1 MSGGAEELPP
11 ERDAAEAAGLGRRF
25 LRGVLRFAATGA
37 VAAVLAWVVMAYLV
51 QTFRIVGGSMEPA
64 LRAGER
70 VLVLKVGRP
79 AERGEVVV
87 FRDPLRGRNR
97 LVKRVVGVPGDRVRS
112 RDGAVLEMAAEMDGV
127 FGGGRFRAEGTA
139 AAAERPSAATGPPAA
154 SPDSVGSTPTELAR
168 SEVIEEAHYF
178 VLGDNRSRSR
188 DSRHWGPL
196 SADAVVGRALLRV
209 WPPDRFGRI
218 AGFRAEGE

>member
-1 MSGGAEELPP
+1 MTGGEAELPP
-11 ERDAAEAAGLGRRF
+11 ERDGAAGLGRRF
-25 LRGVLRFAATGA
+25 VRAALRFAATGA
-37 VAAVLAWVVMAYLV
+37 AAAVLAWVVMAYLV

-79 AERGEVVV
+79 AARGEVVV

-112 RDGAVLEMAAEMDGV
+112 RDGEVLRMAFVDGASRGGP
-127 FGGGRFRAEGTA
+127 FGAEGTA
-139 AAAERPSAATGPPAA
+139 AAAERPSAAAA
-154 SPDSVGSTPTELAR
+154 SPDPAGLTPAELAR
-168 SEVIEEAHYF
+168 SEVISDAHYF
-178 VLGDNRSRSR
+178 VLGDNRARSR

-196 SADAVVGRALLRV
+196 PVESVVGRAVLRV

-218 AGFRAEGE
+218 AGFGPEDE

>member
-1 MSGGAEELPP
+1 MSGGAGEPP
-11 ERDAAEAAGLGRRF
+11 AEREASGAAGLGRR
-25 LRGVLRFAATGA
+25 LVRAVARFAATGA

-70 VLVLKVGRP
+70 VLVLKVGRS

-97 LVKRVVGVPGDRVRS
+97 LVKRVVGVAGDRVRS
-112 RDGAVLEMAAEMDGV
+112 RDGEVLRMAAGPDDGL
-127 FGGGRFRAEGTA
+127 GGGPFGAEGIA
-139 AAAERPSAATGPPAA
+139 AAAERPSPAA
-154 SPDSVGSTPTELAR
+154 GTPAGTPVDLAD
-168 SEVIEEAHYF
+168 SEVIAAAHYF
-178 VLGDNRSRSR
+178 VLGDNRARSR

-196 SADAVVGRALLRV
+196 PAEDIVGRAVLRV

-218 AGFRAEGE
+218 AGFRVEGE

>member
-1 MSGGAEELPP
+1 MTGGAGEPP
-11 ERDAAEAAGLGRRF
+11 AERRASGPVGLGRRF
-25 LRGVLRFAATGA
+25 VRAAVRFAATGA
-37 VAAVLAWVVMAYLV
+37 AAAVLAWVVMAYLV

-97 LVKRVVGVPGDRVRS
+97 LVKRVVGVAGDRVR
-112 RDGAVLEMAAEMDGV
+112 RRDGEVLRIAAGLDGAVGGEG
-127 FGGGRFRAEGTA
+127 FGAEGTA
-139 AAAERPSAATGPPAA
+139 AAAERPSPSAGAPAA
-154 SPDSVGSTPTELAR
+154 SPGSTELTSVDR
-168 SEVIEEAHYF
+168 DGSEVIAESHYF
-178 VLGDNRSRSR
+178 VLGDNRAKSR

-196 SADAVVGRALLRV
+196 PAEDLVGRAVLRV
-209 WPPDRFGRI
+209 WPLARFGPI
-218 AGFRAEGE
+218 AGFGAEGE

>member
-1 MSGGAEELPP
+1 MTRGGAELPP
-11 ERDAAEAAGLGRRF
+11 ERDAAVAAGLGRR
-25 LRGVLRFAATGA
+25 LVRGVLRFAATGA

-112 RDGAVLEMAAEMDGV
+112 RDGAVLEMAAEVDSV
-127 FGGGRFRAEGTA
+127 FGSGRFGAEGTA

-168 SEVIEEAHYF
+168 SEVIEDAHYF

-196 SADAVVGRALLRV
+196 SADAVVGRAVLRV

>member
-1 MSGGAEELPP
+1 MTGGEAELPT
-11 ERDAAEAAGLGRRF
+11 ERDGATGLGRRF
-25 LRGVLRFAATGA
+25 VRAALRFAVTGA
-37 VAAVLAWVVMAYLV
+37 AAAVLAWVVMAYLV

-97 LVKRVVGVPGDRVRS
+97 LVKRVVGVTGDRVRS
-112 RDGAVLEMAAEMDGV
+112 RDGEVLRMVVVDGV
-127 FGGGRFRAEGTA
+127 SGGGPFGAEGTA
-139 AAAERPSAATGPPAA
+139 AAAEQVSEAAGAPNAAGLTPA
-154 SPDSVGSTPTELAR
+154 ELAR
-168 SEVIEEAHYF
+168 TEVIADAHYF
-178 VLGDNRSRSR
+178 VLGDNRARSR

-196 SADAVVGRALLRV
+196 PAESVVGRAVLRV

-218 AGFRAEGE
+218 AGFGLRGE

>member
-1 MSGGAEELPP
+1 MTGGEAELPK
-11 ERDAAEAAGLGRRF
+11 ERDGAAGLGRRF
-25 LRGVLRFAATGA
+25 VRAALRFALTGA

-97 LVKRVVGVPGDRVRS
+97 LVKRVVGVTGDRVRS
-112 RDGAVLEMAAEMDGV
+112 RDGEVLRMAVVDGV
-127 FGGGRFRAEGTA
+127 SGGGPFGAEGTA
-139 AAAERPSAATGPPAA
+139 AAAERPSEAA
-154 SPDSVGSTPTELAR
+154 SPDPAGLTPAELAR
-168 SEVIEEAHYF
+168 SEVIADAHYF
-178 VLGDNRSRSR
+178 VLGDNRARSR

-196 SADAVVGRALLRV
+196 PAESVVGRAVLRV

-218 AGFRAEGE
+218 AGFGPEGQ

>member
-1 MSGGAEELPP
+1 MTGGEAELPK
-11 ERDAAEAAGLGRRF
+11 ERDGAAGLGRRF
-25 LRGVLRFAATGA
+25 VRAALRFAVTGA

-97 LVKRVVGVPGDRVRS
+97 LVKRVVGVSGDRVRS
-112 RDGAVLEMAAEMDGV
+112 RDGEVLRMAVVDGV
-127 FGGGRFRAEGTA
+127 SGGGPFGAEGTA
-139 AAAERPSAATGPPAA
+139 AAAERPSAVAA
-154 SPDSVGSTPTELAR
+154 SPDPAGLTPAELAR
-168 SEVIEEAHYF
+168 SEVIADAHYF
-178 VLGDNRSRSR
+178 VLGDNRARSR

-196 SADAVVGRALLRV
+196 PAESVVGRAVLRV

-218 AGFRAEGE
+218 AGFGPEGQ

>member
-1 MSGGAEELPP
+1 MTGGEAELPT
-11 ERDAAEAAGLGRRF
+11 ERDGATGLARRF
-25 LRGVLRFAATGA
+25 VRAALRFAATGA
-37 VAAVLAWVVMAYLV
+37 AAAVLAWVVMAYLV

-97 LVKRVVGVPGDRVRS
+97 LVKRVVGVTGDRVRS
-112 RDGAVLEMAAEMDGV
+112 RDGEVLRMAVVDGV
-127 FGGGRFRAEGTA
+127 SGGGPFGAEGMA
-139 AAAERPSAATGPPAA
+139 AAAERPSEAA
-154 SPDSVGSTPTELAR
+154 SPDPAGLTPAELAR
-168 SEVIEEAHYF
+168 SEVIADAHYF
-178 VLGDNRSRSR
+178 VLGDNRARSR

-196 SADAVVGRALLRV
+196 PAESVVGRAVLRV

-218 AGFRAEGE
+218 AGFGPEGQ

>member
-1 MSGGAEELPP
+1 MSGGEAELPT
-11 ERDAAEAAGLGRRF
+11 ERDGATGLGRRF
-25 LRGVLRFAATGA
+25 VRAALRFAVTGA
-37 VAAVLAWVVMAYLV
+37 AAAVLAWAVMAYLV

-97 LVKRVVGVPGDRVRS
+97 LVKRVVGVTGDRVRS
-112 RDGAVLEMAAEMDGV
+112 RDGEVLRMAVVDGV
-127 FGGGRFRAEGTA
+127 PGGVPFGTEGTA
-139 AAAERPSAATGPPAA
+139 AAAERVSEAAGAPDPA
-154 SPDSVGSTPTELAR
+154 GLTPAELAR
-168 SEVIEEAHYF
+168 SEVIADAHYF
-178 VLGDNRSRSR
+178 VLGDNRARSR

-196 SADAVVGRALLRV
+196 PAESVVGRAVLRV

-218 AGFRAEGE
+218 AGFGPEDK

>member
-1 MSGGAEELPP
+1 MTGSEAELPP
-11 ERDAAEAAGLGRRF
+11 ERDGATGLGRRF
-25 LRGVLRFAATGA
+25 VRAALRFAVTGA

-97 LVKRVVGVPGDRVRS
+97 LVKRVVGVTGDRVRS
-112 RDGAVLEMAAEMDGV
+112 RDGEVLRMAVVDGV
-127 FGGGRFRAEGTA
+127 SGGGPFGAEGTA
-139 AAAERPSAATGPPAA
+139 AAAERPSEAA
-154 SPDSVGSTPTELAR
+154 SPDPAGLTPAELAR
-168 SEVIEEAHYF
+168 SEVIADAHYF
-178 VLGDNRSRSR
+178 VLGDNRARSR

-196 SADAVVGRALLRV
+196 PAESVVGRAVLRV

-218 AGFRAEGE
+218 AGFGPEGQ

>member
-1 MSGGAEELPP
+1 MTGGEAELPK
-11 ERDAAEAAGLGRRF
+11 ERDGATGLGRRF
-25 LRGVLRFAATGA
+25 VRAALRFAVTGA

-97 LVKRVVGVPGDRVRS
+97 LVKRVVGVTGDRVRS
-112 RDGAVLEMAAEMDGV
+112 RDGEVLRMAVVDGV
-127 FGGGRFRAEGTA
+127 SGGGPFGAEGTA
-139 AAAERPSAATGPPAA
+139 AAAERASEAA
-154 SPDSVGSTPTELAR
+154 SPDPAGLTPAELAR
-168 SEVIEEAHYF
+168 TEVIADAHYF
-178 VLGDNRSRSR
+178 VLGDNRARSR

-196 SADAVVGRALLRV
+196 PAESVVGRAVLRV

-218 AGFRAEGE
+218 AGFGPEGQ

>member
-1 MSGGAEELPP
+1 MTGGEAELPP
-11 ERDAAEAAGLGRRF
+11 ERDGAAGLGRRF
-25 LRGVLRFAATGA
+25 VRAALRFAATGA
-37 VAAVLAWVVMAYLV
+37 AAAILAWVVMAYLV

-112 RDGAVLEMAAEMDGV
+112 RDGEVLRMAFVDGASRGGP
-127 FGGGRFRAEGTA
+127 FGAEGTA
-139 AAAERPSAATGPPAA
+139 AAAERPSAAAA
-154 SPDSVGSTPTELAR
+154 SPDPAGLTPAELAR
-168 SEVIEEAHYF
+168 SEVIADAHYF
-178 VLGDNRSRSR
+178 VLGDNRARSR

-196 SADAVVGRALLRV
+196 PADSVVGRAVLRV

-218 AGFRAEGE
+218 GGYGPEDE